1 MNEARFNYFRESQ
14 GTFLHPQNTNLVQN
28 SCATVSPDACFNDG
42 TPGNPTGI
50 HPGLG
55 AEREGVPFISVSGG
69 FNIGNNFEGEIP
81 QTGNSFQWSDNLSW
95 VKGTHTM
102 KFGGDVRR
110 QRFDQL
116 LYYNVN
122 GLYSYYGGG
131 NNDVGY
137 SNDLMPNYLLGLP
150 DTFSQGSAQS
160 ENIRSTIFSLF
171 AQDSW
176 KIRPNLT
183 LNYGLRWE
191 LFTPLTDISGHVQSF
206 RPGQTSTKYP
216 CTFTLPENCPVG
228 LQVPGDPGVPAGLTS
243 TYYKTF
249 APRLGI
255 AYSPGTSGKT
265 SIRAGWGMFYNPMEQ
280 LVLEQFAAEPP
291 FGGSNIH

>member
-131 NNDVGY
+131 NNASV
-137 SNDLMPNYLLGLP
+137 
-150 DTFSQGSAQS
+150 
-160 ENIRSTIFSLF
+160 I
-171 AQDSW
+171 
-176 KIRPNLT
+176 
-183 LNYGLRWE
+183 
-191 LFTPLTDISGHVQSF
+191 
-206 RPGQTSTKYP
+206 
-216 CTFTLPENCPVG
+216 
-228 LQVPGDPGVPAGLTS
+228 
-243 TYYKTF
+243 
-249 APRLGI
+249 
-255 AYSPGTSGKT
+255 
-265 SIRAGWGMFYNPMEQ
+265 PMT
-280 LVLEQFAAEPP
+280 
-291 FGGSNIH
+291 